1 MIARSNLNP
10 NSNPNQTPCLNP
22 QQRVCNARSDLTL
35 TRLHTYLV
43 KARSLISV
51 SNICRIRE
59 FLNLKVNF
67 RVMLTVKRLYSWVSR
82 AVLDRNF
89 TAKSINQCLNSLGN
103 APWLGSAEFCSKSL
117 EDKVFCMGRGSGHG
131 HHWSPIRPSVP

>member
-1 MIARSNLNP
+1 
-10 NSNPNQTPCLNP
+10 
-22 QQRVCNARSDLTL
+22 
-35 TRLHTYLV
+35 
-43 KARSLISV
+43 
-51 SNICRIRE
+51 
-59 FLNLKVNF
+59 
-67 RVMLTVKRLYSWVSR
+67 MLTVKRLYSWVSR

-131 HHWSPIRPSVP
+131 APLVPDTAFGPLATAF